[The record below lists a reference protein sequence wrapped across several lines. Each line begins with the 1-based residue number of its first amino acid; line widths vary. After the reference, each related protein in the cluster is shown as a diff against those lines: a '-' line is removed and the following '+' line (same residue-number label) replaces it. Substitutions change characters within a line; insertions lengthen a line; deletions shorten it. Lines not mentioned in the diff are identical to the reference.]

1 MATCV
6 ACQAPAHTW
15 RLTGGHYGERAL
27 FSVDC
32 VSMQIQCAKKYG
44 SGAASATTT
53 YFKFLVEFNLA
64 KTSKNVG
71 TYPKWWEWWIWWH
84 FFFSRHVDTNT
95 LYTYEHCG
103 TLYTKAHYDTN
114 TALVTTLR
122 HLHQH
127 WLNLL
132 WLTIAAWLTTTWFSL
147 ESSPNSPTQPR
158 VWHKHGYLFW
168 VLPYIT
174 AMRASMYPV
183 QDQTCTVAHLC
194 SL

>member
-44 SGAASATTT
+44 SGTASATTA
-53 YFKFLVEFNLA
+53 YFQFLVEFNLA

-84 FFFSRHVDTNT
+84 FFFLVTLTLIHYTLMSTVAHYTLKHITTPTLHSSLHWGTFTNTDWIYYGWQLQLGWQPHGSVWSPALTAPRNPEFDTNT
-95 LYTYEHCG
+95 VTYFEF
-103 TLYTKAHYDTN
+103 Y
-114 TALVTTLR
+114 
-122 HLHQH
+122 
-127 WLNLL
+127 
-132 WLTIAAWLTTTWFSL
+132 LT
-147 ESSPNSPTQPR
+147 
-158 VWHKHGYLFW
+158 
-168 VLPYIT
+168 
-174 AMRASMYPV
+174 
-183 QDQTCTVAHLC
+183 
-194 SL
+194 

>member
-53 YFKFLVEFNLA
+53 YFQFLVEFNLA

-84 FFFSRHVDTNT
+84 FFFLVT
-95 LYTYEHCG
+95 LTLIHYTLMS
-103 TLYTKAHYDTN
+103 TVAHYT
-114 TALVTTLR
+114 LKHITTPT
-122 HLHQH
+122 LHSSLHWGTRH

-132 WLTIAAWLTTTWFSL
+132 WLAMAAWLTTAWFSL